1 MPDGSP
7 ANRTIEIL
15 IAINTA
21 LTNLRLYPPTSAMI
35 QITLER
41 LHRTLGQA
49 LEEDGEVVFAEAEK
63 TLLVNG
69 AALGPKD
76 QERPQVAAFLQ
87 LLMNAG
93 IRNLTL
99 SRGLERDE
107 LLAFLQI
114 LSEKLELPAGH
125 GWLRKTLEAKG
136 IAHIRLGEKRYVAI
150 DTDRPFPGDGGIWV
164 DSVLDYLVGTEG
176 AATLDPVRIREMA
189 QDPEWFGRVLQSGI
203 AQIASGQESHPEG
216 QFSDRLASMMRI
228 LGDTAAP
235 EEAEALSLLIARTV
249 AQMDTGVIQALLS
262 RSTESAF
269 EERLFQHVRDLLDRN
284 LPPAGGESLTDHGAP
299 SGDPAPADLSKDADL
314 PPGAWVGG
322 GRNTGVFRRQVA
334 ELETMI
340 RLHEQAGT
348 TDGAARQGGAAERDR
363 PPGAAGVAV
372 RDEPATEDRAL
383 DRDGA
388 AEREDGGAAAPP
400 AAPPEAS
407 AADRIALLYA
417 RGENARA
424 DEILN
429 EVFSNL
435 ASREA
440 TVRDQ
445 AAEDLSR
452 ILPGLLSGNRYE
464 PVVRNLEKLTAWIG
478 RETAATPAYVKLC
491 RQLGELGQGL
501 IRERR
506 FSPCRLIVKVFHQI
520 HTGALERNDTIQ
532 QLAEDVMRDL
542 SQPDLIDILFKMFE
556 TRDHPQSG
564 KAGGLLE
571 SDEAGRLLVRMEP
584 AAEHFLELLQKSE
597 SADERIRIMNLVND
611 MGTLALSAVLTNI
624 RQNGVWY
631 YQRNLARLLGR
642 IGRDIHVRALQ
653 PLLLHA
659 DRRVQKEAL
668 KSINGIGGDE
678 RGPLLTE
685 TLPQA
690 KEALQLDIV
699 PLLGSLRHPPAVPV
713 LIDLLKAKPVKSSA
727 SREELEEKICAA
739 LGAIGDESALPA
751 LTSIQRQIGI
761 LSLRAYGPRVKAA
774 AGRAIAEIE
783 RKRKRDG
790 GPGKR

>member
-1 MPDGSP
+1 MIKRHGQGEPIPAADGGPAATPVAPDGTVDAP
-7 ANRTIEIL
+7 
-15 IAINTA
+15 
-21 LTNLRLYPPTSAMI
+21 
-35 QITLER
+35 
-41 LHRTLGQA
+41 
-49 LEEDGEVVFAEAEK
+49 
-63 TLLVNG
+63 
-69 AALGPKD
+69 
-76 QERPQVAAFLQ
+76 
-87 LLMNAG
+87 
-93 IRNLTL
+93 
-99 SRGLERDE
+99 
-107 LLAFLQI
+107 
-114 LSEKLELPAGH
+114 PAGSP
-125 GWLRKTLEAKG
+125 
-136 IAHIRLGEKRYVAI
+136 I
-150 DTDRPFPGDGGIWV
+150 
-164 DSVLDYLVGTEG
+164 
-176 AATLDPVRIREMA
+176 
-189 QDPEWFGRVLQSGI
+189 
-203 AQIASGQESHPEG
+203 
-216 QFSDRLASMMRI
+216 
-228 LGDTAAP
+228 TAAP
-235 EEAEALSLLIARTV
+235 A
-249 AQMDTGVIQALLS
+249 
-262 RSTESAF
+262 
-269 EERLFQHVRDLLDRN
+269 
-284 LPPAGGESLTDHGAP
+284 
-299 SGDPAPADLSKDADL
+299 
-314 PPGAWVGG
+314 
-322 GRNTGVFRRQVA
+322 
-334 ELETMI
+334 
-340 RLHEQAGT
+340 
-348 TDGAARQGGAAERDR
+348 
-363 PPGAAGVAV
+363 
-372 RDEPATEDRAL
+372 
-383 DRDGA
+383 
-388 AEREDGGAAAPP
+388 

-407 AADRIALLYA
+407 PVERIALLYA
-417 RGENARA
+417 RGESARA
-424 DEILN
+424 GEILD

-440 TVRDQ
+440 TVRDR

-478 RETAATPAYVKLC
+478 RETAATAAYVKLC

-542 SQPDLIDILFKMFE
+542 SQADLIDILFKMFQ
-556 TRDHPQSG
+556 TRDHQRSS

-624 RQNGVWY
+624 RQDGVWY

-690 KEALQLDIV
+690 QEALQLDIV

-727 SREELEEKICAA
+727 AREELEEKICAA
-739 LGAIGDESALPA
+739 LGAIGEESALPA

-783 RKRKRDG
+783 RKRKRGG

>member
-35 QITLER
+35 QNTLEK
-41 LHRTLGQA
+41 LHRTLGQV
-49 LEEDGEVVFAEAEK
+49 LEEGGEVVFAEAEK

-69 AALGPKD
+69 TPLGPKD
-76 QERPQVAAFLQ
+76 QERPQVAAFLR

-93 IRNLTL
+93 IRYLTL

-114 LSEKLELPAGH
+114 LSEKPEALAERG
-125 GWLRKTLEAKG
+125 GIRSVLEAQDLP
-136 IAHIRLGEKRYVAI
+136 HIRLGEKVYVVTDA
-150 DTDRPFPGDGGIWV
+150 DRPVSADGGTKDDPV
-164 DSVLDYLVGTEG
+164 VAYLLGAEGG
-176 AATLDPVRIREMA
+176 AALDPDRIREMA
-189 QDPEWFGRVLQSGI
+189 RDPERIAKVLQAGL
-203 AQIASGQESHPEG
+203 AEIASRGTAVPPGE
-216 QFSDRLASMMRI
+216 FSDRLVAVMGALNR
-228 LGDTAAP
+228 TA
-235 EEAEALSLLIARTV
+235 ESAETEKLSLLIARFV
-249 AQMDTGVIQALLS
+249 AKLDSGLVGALLS
-262 RSTESAF
+262 RSAESRF
-269 EERLFQHVRDLLDRN
+269 EERLHRQIRDLVDGDKTATGPEAAPDIGKLDTGEAPAG
-284 LPPAGGESLTDHGAP
+284 PPAATHPQEGKAP
-299 SGDPAPADLSKDADL
+299 R
-314 PPGAWVGG
+314 

-348 TDGAARQGGAAERDR
+348 TDGAAPQGDAADRDR
-363 PPGAAGVAV
+363 PIEAAGTAV
-372 RDEPATEDRAL
+372 RDEPATGGRAP
-383 DRDGA
+383 DRDVTTERKGGA
-388 AEREDGGAAAPP
+388 AAAPP

-407 AADRIALLYA
+407 PVERIALLYA
-417 RGENARA
+417 RGESARA
-424 DEILN
+424 GEILD

-440 TVRDQ
+440 TVRDR

-542 SQPDLIDILFKMFE
+542 SQADLIDILFKMFQ
-556 TRDHPQSG
+556 TRDHQRSS

-624 RQNGVWY
+624 RQDGVWY

-659 DRRVQKEAL
+659 DRRVQKETL

-690 KEALQLDIV
+690 REALQLDIV

-727 SREELEEKICAA
+727 AREELEEKICAA
-739 LGAIGDESALPA
+739 LGAIGEESALPA

-783 RKRKRDG
+783 RKRKRGG

>member
-35 QITLER
+35 QNTLEK
-41 LHRTLGQA
+41 LHRTLGQV
-49 LEEDGEVVFAEAEK
+49 LEDGREVVFAEAEK

-69 AALGPKD
+69 APLGPKD

-99 SRGLERDE
+99 SRGLEKDE

-114 LSEKLELPAGH
+114 LSEKPELPAGH

-136 IAHIRLGEKRYVAI
+136 IVHIRLGEKVYVV
-150 DTDRPFPGDGGIWV
+150 TD
-164 DSVLDYLVGTEG
+164 G
-176 AATLDPVRIREMA
+176 AKTAMG
-189 QDPEWFGRVLQSGI
+189 PE
-203 AQIASGQESHPEG
+203 ASPDIGKPDAGEAPAG
-216 QFSDRLASMMRI
+216 PPA
-228 LGDTAAP
+228 AAP
-235 EEAEALSLLIARTV
+235 PQEGKIPR
-249 AQMDTGVIQALLS
+249 
-262 RSTESAF
+262 
-269 EERLFQHVRDLLDRN
+269 
-284 LPPAGGESLTDHGAP
+284 
-299 SGDPAPADLSKDADL
+299 
-314 PPGAWVGG
+314 
-322 GRNTGVFRRQVA
+322 GRNKGVFRRQVA

-340 RLHEQAGT
+340 RLHEQAGAAGGAGDAET
-348 TDGAARQGGAAERDR
+348 AGTADAEGAARGGDATDRDRPLEAAGADVRDEPTVGGRAAERD
-363 PPGAAGVAV
+363 
-372 RDEPATEDRAL
+372 DT
-383 DRDGA
+383 
-388 AEREDGGAAAPP
+388 AERADRGSAEPLPPTEAVADAPAAAPP
-400 AAPPEAS
+400 KESPVE
-407 AADRIALLYA
+407 RIALLYA
-417 RGENARA
+417 RGESARA
-424 DEILN
+424 DEILD

-445 AAEDLSR
+445 AAEDLAR
-452 ILPGLLSGNRYE
+452 ILPGLLSGKRYE
-464 PVVRNLEKLTAWIG
+464 PIVRNLETLTAWIG
-478 RETAATPAYVKLC
+478 RETAATPAFVKLC

-520 HTGALERNDTIQ
+520 HTGALERNDKIQ
-532 QLAEDVMRDL
+532 EVAEDVMRDL
-542 SQPDLIDILFKMFE
+542 SQADLIDILFKMFQ
-556 TRDHPQSG
+556 TRDRQPGG

-611 MGTLALSAVLTNI
+611 MGTLALSAVLSNI
-624 RQNGVWY
+624 RQDGVWY

-668 KSINGIGGDE
+668 KSIHGIGGDE

-685 TLPQA
+685 TLPEA

-699 PLLGSLRHPPAVPV
+699 PLLGSLRYPPAVPA

-727 SREELEEKICAA
+727 AREELEEKVCAA
-739 LGAIGDESALPA
+739 LGTIGEESALAA

-783 RKRKRDG
+783 RKRKREG
-790 GPGKR
+790 GSGKR

>member
-1 MPDGSP
+1 MPDGNP

-35 QITLER
+35 QNTLER
-41 LHRTLGQA
+41 LHRTLGQV

-69 AALGPKD
+69 APLGPKD
-76 QERPQVAAFLQ
+76 QERPQVTAFLQ

-114 LSEKLELPAGH
+114 LSERPELPAGH

-136 IAHIRLGEKRYVAI
+136 IAHIRLGEKVYVVT
-150 DTDRPFPGDGGIWV
+150 DGDRPVPA
-164 DSVLDYLVGTEG
+164 DSGTRDNPLVRYLLG
-176 AATLDPVRIREMA
+176 AECGASLDPDRIRELA
-189 QDPEWFGRVLQSGI
+189 RDPERIAKVLQAGI
-203 AQIASGQESHPEG
+203 AQIASGQESHPKG
-216 QFSDRLASMMRI
+216 QFSDRLAAMMRM
-228 LGDTAAP
+228 LGETAAP

-249 AQMDTGVIQALLS
+249 VHLDAGVIQALLS
-262 RSTESAF
+262 RSTESDF
-269 EERLFQHVRDLLDRN
+269 EQRLFQHVRDLLDRS
-284 LPPAGGESLTDHGAP
+284 LPPAGAESLPDQGAP
-299 SGDPAPADLSKDADL
+299 SGDPAPAGASADADL
-314 PPGAWVGG
+314 PPGARAWGA
-322 GRNTGVFRRQVA
+322 RNAGIFERQVA
-334 ELETMI
+334 ALETMI
-340 RLHEQAGT
+340 KRHGQGEPIPSADGDPAATPVAPDGT
-348 TDGAARQGGAAERDR
+348 VD
-363 PPGAAGVAV
+363 
-372 RDEPATEDRAL
+372 
-383 DRDGA
+383 
-388 AEREDGGAAAPP
+388 APP
-400 AAPPEAS
+400 DVPPAGSPVATAPAAAPPEAS
-407 AADRIALLYA
+407 PVERIALLYA
-417 RGENARA
+417 RGDSARA
-424 DEILN
+424 GEILD

-440 TVRDQ
+440 TVRDR

-478 RETAATPAYVKLC
+478 RETAATAAYVKLC

-542 SQPDLIDILFKMFE
+542 SQPDLIDILFKMFQ
-556 TRDHPQSG
+556 TQDHQQSS

-624 RQNGVWY
+624 RQDGVWY

-659 DRRVQKEAL
+659 DRRVQKETL

-727 SREELEEKICAA
+727 AREELEEKICAA
-739 LGAIGDESALPA
+739 LGAIGEESALPA

-774 AGRAIAEIE
+774 AGRAIAEIG